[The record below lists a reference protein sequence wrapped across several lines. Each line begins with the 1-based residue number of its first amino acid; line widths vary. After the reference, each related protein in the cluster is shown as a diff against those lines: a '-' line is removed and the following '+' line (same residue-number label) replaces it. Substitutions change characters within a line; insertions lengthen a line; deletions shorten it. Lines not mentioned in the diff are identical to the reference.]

1 MILGIPQ
8 AWIVQTNTLRD
19 ANKELSI
26 HGLLNDRL
34 ITRQLDFFNHLV
46 RDFLLFWMG
55 ENFNFASNGT
65 KFDLF
70 GNEIIDRH
78 SLTAC
83 LGEST
88 STTDF
93 LAGYFLATR

>member
-1 MILGIPQ
+1 
-8 AWIVQTNTLRD
+8 
-19 ANKELSI
+19 
-26 HGLLNDRL
+26 
-34 ITRQLDFFNHLV
+34 
-46 RDFLLFWMG
+46 
-55 ENFNFASNGT
+55 ENFNFASNGA

-70 GNEIIDRH
+70 GNEIIERH
-78 SLTAC
+78 SLTAR

>member
-1 MILGIPQ
+1 MIL
-8 AWIVQTNTLRD
+8 D
-19 ANKELSI
+19 
-26 HGLLNDRL
+26 
-34 ITRQLDFFNHLV
+34 
-46 RDFLLFWMG
+46 G

-70 GNEIIDRH
+70 ENEIIDRH

-88 STTDF
+88 SITDF

>member
-88 STTDF
+88 SITDF